1 MAKKRKGISRALKK
15 GVDSGFKIDETADD
29 SGFGTPKPRDLPG
42 EKIPTNPQLNRV
54 GPDAATREQM
64 SKLGETINESREVRP
79 LLKTRKWQSEEIS
92 PEKAPYSG
100 ERLMSK
106 AKSDEDYKKLTYS
119 PEVSGVLDA
128 GSLSGNVEAMQRQ
141 SFFNSTEPYFHA
153 VNKEQMSKLGETMN
167 KGPELSG
174 DIMKIRG
181 SYEISPENAPYSSV
195 QAMIKAE
202 SPEDLDKLSLS
213 PKVGG
218 ALDPIV
224 DPEVMR
230 SQSLLSAI
238 QPSPEAKI
246 EAQMQNNNTGTVLS
260 NTILNNGTQSAETS
274 TELFEAPKVAKE
286 AEKETEKEVS
296 ALDDTTAKVMMVPYG
311 SVQDDEEYAVGT
323 SSPPEQNQTTTDV
336 QTNAIPGDGTTV
348 SNVVST
354 IQPTRPSFDQVAT
367 RDQVMN
373 DIAGMY
379 IKGQENVPY
388 AVVEKLGIQ
397 DYYPNVGRDIAV
409 GNFSGS
415 RIGSQTIYSGA
426 GALLPMGLYDA
437 RKRALKEA
445 AKTKQAEL
453 DKILTVPDTT
463 PQLKEAFSAYA
474 LKIKY
479 EDLARNNFDPTL
491 YSRDLEAR
499 RNDIMLE
506 ATAKKLT
513 YATQMAQKLLDGTMP
528 KDGKPGNYMPEE
540 QKKILREL
548 LTGTMEDPEAFF
560 SGEKNINDYNKNV
573 KQYSDGTVW
582 IDGMIKQWTA
592 NPVEV
597 PVNLKTGVA
606 LSEADVANINSA
618 TDQYLKS
625 VQDGNPDTDSYMTML
640 KKYYDID
647 SKVVDD
653 WADAQGYDKNDPMRD
668 TLKDYLEHQV
678 PAASFIQKV
687 TTNANQNVARA
698 RLALD
703 REKFEFEKEQQ
714 ESFWGVIDQGMNN
727 AVNRQ
732 TGKTFEQELAALNKQ
747 NLSKSELD
755 NALKRLYNIYSVA
768 AESTVVKNSK
778 GNWVVQIPS
787 TSTQAEQI
795 QTRDVYAPNGKL
807 VRGLNVQVYNKDTKS
822 WESKEM
828 SPREIAK
835 YKNKSKNIRIN
846 GKSVTDEQFDGFS
859 ASASG
864 MYTKVIGHEITKGY
878 VNKQGAFVP
887 LTADNLADYE
897 ANPKVT
903 LQRPIEQ
910 PYAKV
915 ERDNAGTGQTNITE
929 IILPGQTRGEWI
941 NISDRAGRMH
951 SDEQSGFTTRQS
963 AQAQGGGNV
972 SASGSSSSFGG
983 F

>member
-1 MAKKRKGISRALKK
+1 MAKRKDRISRALRK
-15 GVDSGFKIDETADD
+15 GQVESSFKIDETADD
-29 SGFGTPKPRDLPG
+29 SGFGTPKTKEKNVSQSAQEQNDFNDRYRYVDERTYKSTSDPDPIGRDNAESLEPG
-42 EKIPTNPQLNRV
+42 FGQKKISDKDNFTSSSARKMDPVYNYGMGLSQNKVAARKGLGDTLSANKNQPTLDNPNATGLDEKMQPMPTKPAGQLDNNQGSTLAGV
-54 GPDAATREQM
+54 T
-64 SKLGETINESREVRP
+64 
-79 LLKTRKWQSEEIS
+79 
-92 PEKAPYSG
+92 
-100 ERLMSK
+100 K
-106 AKSDEDYKKLTYS
+106 AKPTVIPDIVVKPKQQGESLT
-119 PEVSGVLDA
+119 
-128 GSLSGNVEAMQRQ
+128 
-141 SFFNSTEPYFHA
+141 
-153 VNKEQMSKLGETMN
+153 
-167 KGPELSG
+167 
-174 DIMKIRG
+174 KI
-181 SYEISPENAPYSSV
+181 
-195 QAMIKAE
+195 IK
-202 SPEDLDKLSLS
+202 
-213 PKVGG
+213 
-218 ALDPIV
+218 
-224 DPEVMR
+224 
-230 SQSLLSAI
+230 
-238 QPSPEAKI
+238 PSPDAKI
-246 EAQMQNNNTGTVLS
+246 ESQMQNDNTGTVLS

-286 AEKETEKEVS
+286 AEKEAEKEVS
-296 ALDDTTAKVMMVPYG
+296 ALDDTTAKVMMGAYG
-311 SVQDDEEYAVGT
+311 AFDEEGDESSMGT
-323 SSPPEQNQTTTDV
+323 GEVKGEATTTTDV
-336 QTNAIPGDGTTV
+336 QTAAIPGDGTTV
-348 SNVVST
+348 SNIVST
-354 IQPTRPSFDQVAT
+354 TQPTRPAFDQVAT
-367 RDQVMN
+367 KDQVMN

-409 GNFSGS
+409 GTFSGS

-445 AKTKQAEL
+445 AKTKQAEI

-474 LKIKY
+474 LKKKY
-479 EDLARNNFDPTL
+479 EDLARNNFDPAL

-499 RNDIMLE
+499 KNDIMLE

-540 QKKILREL
+540 QKKLLREL

-560 SGEKNINDYNKNV
+560 SGKKNINDYSKNV
-573 KQYSDGTVW
+573 KQYADGTVV
-582 IDGMIKQWTA
+582 INDMIKQWTA
-592 NPVEV
+592 NPVEL

-625 VQDGNPDTDSYMTML
+625 VEDGNPDTNSYMTMI

-647 SKVVDD
+647 TKVIDD
-653 WADAQGYDKNDPMRD
+653 WADAQGYDKNDPVRD
-668 TLKDYLEHQV
+668 TLKDYLKHQV

-687 TTNANQNVARA
+687 VTNANQNVARG
-698 RLALD
+698 RLQLE

-732 TGKTFEQELAALNKQ
+732 TGKTFEQELVALNKQ

-755 NALKRLYNIYSVA
+755 NALKRLYNVYSVA
-768 AESTVVKNSK
+768 TESTVVKNSK

-795 QTRDVYAPNGKL
+795 QTRDVYTPSGKL
-807 VRGLNVQVYNKDTKS
+807 VRGIDVTIRWKDGNTTKQITRT
-822 WESKEM
+822 M
-828 SPREIAK
+828 SPAEIAK
-835 YKNKSKNIRIN
+835 YKGDKSKTLYIS
-846 GKSVTDEQFDGFS
+846 GKKLGDNEFDGFG
-859 ASASG
+859 ASSEG
-864 MYTKVIGHEITKGY
+864 IYTKVIGHEITKGY

-887 LTADNLADYE
+887 LTADNLAEYE
-897 ANPKVT
+897 ANTKVT

-915 ERDNAGTGQTNITE
+915 ERDKVAPGQTNITE

-951 SDEQSGFTTRQS
+951 SDQQSGFTTRQS
-963 AQAQGGGNV
+963 AQAQGEGNV
-972 SASGSSSSFGG
+972 SVSGSTSGSSGSFGG